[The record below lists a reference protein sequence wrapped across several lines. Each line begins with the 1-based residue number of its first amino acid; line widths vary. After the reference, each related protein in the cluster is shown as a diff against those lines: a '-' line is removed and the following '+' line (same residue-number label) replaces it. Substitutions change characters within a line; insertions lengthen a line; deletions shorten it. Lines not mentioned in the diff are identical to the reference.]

1 MKAVKIQVMPEGRPD
16 MWIPDKKS
24 LKAFVKAKNFKQ
36 IHNFKPT
43 GRIMVGADHDVKS
56 VLEDIDRAERL
67 ALFTDPSANMGHSLA
82 VIYKNELSC
91 FDIGK
96 LTEADLILSKEI

>member
-1 MKAVKIQVMPEGRPD
+1 MKAVKIQVSPEGRPD
-16 MWIPDKKS
+16 MLIPKKKS
-24 LKAFVKAKNFKQ
+24 LKAFIKAKKLKR

-43 GRIMVGADHDVKS
+43 GRMMVGADHDVES
-56 VLEDIDRAERL
+56 VLEDIERAERL
-67 ALFTDPSANMGHSLA
+67 AIFTDASANMGHSLA